1 MLGRFAV
8 HRVRRPACRASGFG
22 PPGLAGRPDR
32 RSIADG
38 PVLTKY
44 EEGLEMNKTYSLVWN
59 EAQGGWCVASETA
72 RRHGK
77 SGGGKRLAAA
87 SLSLLGLA
95 ALPAFALP
103 TGEAIVSGQAD
114 ISRSADGKSMSIQQ
128 QTDRLVTNWQDFSVG
143 GGERVAFHQPT
154 NQSIALNRV
163 IGNNGSQIQ
172 GQIDA
177 NGKVFLVNPNGVVFG
192 AGSQVNV
199 GGLVA
204 STKEISDADFL
215 AGNYRFAGA
224 SGQSVENAGTITA
237 AEGGSVALL
246 GARVS
251 NTGVIRAQAG
261 RVALGAGEA
270 FHVNFD
276 GKGLLNL
283 QVEGGAMDAQASN
296 GGLLKADGGEVLM
309 TARAA
314 NGLLNAVVN
323 NSGTI
328 EAQGL
333 SARDGKIVLDGG
345 LVKVGGKLNAAG
357 GTVATRGERV
367 QVADDAQVDTRS
379 AAGRTG
385 TWTIESANANV
396 EGADSAIGAQTLS
409 RALGTSN
416 VALSNTSGDLSV
428 NGAVNWSSDHA
439 LTLTSQQGD
448 VALQQAL
455 TASGAKAGVAVN
467 AAGGIRVDDKLALTG
482 EQAALALNSA
492 QGHRFAQDK
501 ASVTLS
507 GRNASFSANGDAYQV
522 IHDVADLRN
531 VDRDLKG
538 RYVLGNAVDGKGA
551 AFRSIGARGAFDG
564 VFDGL
569 GNTISDLSVS
579 NQGSN
584 AVGLFAVN
592 SGHIANLGL
601 DKVSA
606 QAVVPYGW
614 SPASV
619 GTLAGYNTGS
629 ISDVKATNV
638 YVGGEGRTFV
648 GGLVGSN
655 WGGSIERAAV
665 MGRVVGGRDAQ
676 AVGGL
681 VGENISFM
689 APGSDDAMIRNSRAD
704 VQVVS
709 YSTGNAGGLVGEN
722 RGVVDASTVTGTVA
736 ALGAG
741 GRIGGLVGSNAG
753 GVVKG
758 STGFA
763 DVEARHIATVG
774 GLVGHNAGRVDAS
787 GFNGLVKAGDMARVG
802 GLAGENRGVIHA
814 STAAGRVTAG
824 ASNVGGLVGANFAS
838 LRELTSSVTVEA
850 GAAGVA
856 GGLVGHNA
864 GKVDASSASG
874 NVMVGRGGI
883 AGGLVGRNAA
893 SGEVLASSA
902 GGEVVGG
909 DFATAGGLVGVNDGA
924 IRASSSQASVMAGMM
939 SRAGGL
945 VGANAG
951 TVKASASTGS
961 VTGDFESVIGGLAA
975 TNSGTV
981 DGSTASGKVLAM
993 FDSVAGGLVG
1003 RNTGSVLGSDAKG
1016 SVTVVGSGKVGGLVG
1031 LNAGRVS
1038 SSSASG
1044 DVAGDQR
1051 AYVGGLIGEN
1061 YMGAS
1066 VEKSSSTG
1074 SASGSHSSQVG
1085 GLVGFNGGAIASS
1098 SSAGTVSGGYYARLG
1113 GLAGANF
1120 GTIERSTTTTRVA
1133 QVPAYAQQYGTLV
1146 GLNFGLVKSSSSSG
1160 NAAWMPLAG
1169 VNYGSIRD

>member
-1 MLGRFAV
+1 
-8 HRVRRPACRASGFG
+8 
-22 PPGLAGRPDR
+22 
-32 RSIADG
+32 
-38 PVLTKY
+38 
-44 EEGLEMNKTYSLVWN
+44 MNKTYALVWN
-59 EAQGGWCVASETA
+59 DAQGTWAVVGETA

-333 SARDGKIVLDGG
+333 SARDGRIVLDGG

-416 VALSNTSGDLSV
+416 VALTNTSGDLSV

-492 QGHRFAQDK
+492 QGHRFTQDK

-551 AFRSIGARGAFDG
+551 AFQSIAANSSFDG

-569 GNTISDLSVS
+569 GNTVS
-579 NQGSN
+579 RLKVTGGSPS
-584 AVGLFAVN
+584 VGLFAGN
-592 SGHIANLGL
+592 RGRIANLAL
-601 DKVSA
+601 DSLAVSGA
-606 QAVVPYGW
+606 AGR
-614 SPASV
+614 SV
-619 GTLAGYNTGS
+619 AG
-629 ISDVKATNV
+629 
-638 YVGGEGRTFV
+638 
-648 GGLVGSN
+648 
-655 WGGSIERAAV
+655 
-665 MGRVVGGRDAQ
+665 
-676 AVGGL
+676 
-681 VGENISFM
+681 
-689 APGSDDAMIRNSRAD
+689 
-704 VQVVS
+704 
-709 YSTGNAGGLVGEN
+709 
-722 RGVVDASTVTGTVA
+722 
-736 ALGAG
+736 
-741 GRIGGLVGSNAG
+741 IGGLVGYNRGTVSN
-753 GVVKG
+753 V
-758 STGFA
+758 
-763 DVEARHIATVG
+763 R
-774 GLVGHNAGRVDAS
+774 AS
-787 GFNGLVKAGDMARVG
+787 GMTV
-802 GLAGENRGVIHA
+802 
-814 STAAGRVTAG
+814 
-824 ASNVGGLVGANFAS
+824 
-838 LRELTSSVTVEA
+838 SSIGTGYSV
-850 GAAGVA
+850 
-856 GGLVGHNA
+856 
-864 GKVDASSASG
+864 
-874 NVMVGRGGI
+874 
-883 AGGLVGRNAA
+883 
-893 SGEVLASSA
+893 
-902 GGEVVGG
+902 
-909 DFATAGGLVGVNDGA
+909 AGGLVGVNDGGVVDSA
-924 IRASSSQASVMAGMM
+924 RFQGRVSGNDRTMTIGGIAAQNVAGARIVNSRADAEITTPKAQISGGMYM
-939 SRAGGL
+939 AGGL
-945 VGANAG
+945 VGMNSDSTVANSSSSG
-951 TVKASASTGS
+951 RLTV
-961 VTGDFESVIGGLAA
+961 GDNLI
-975 TNSGTV
+975 
-981 DGSTASGKVLAM
+981 
-993 FDSVAGGLVG
+993 AGGLVG
-1003 RNTGSVLGSDAKG
+1003 FAAGGAIDRSASSMAVSAGKASTVGGAIGWSANAELSNVSASGSVSATTGATVGGLVGSNSGGTIRDASASGNVVAAAGSTIGGFIGSNDRGEIAASHASGNVSGNGATTVGGFAGANAGAIRQSAAEG
-1016 SVTVVGSGKVGGLVG
+1016 SVSAGNTSKVGGLVAVNDG
-1031 LNAGRVS
+1031 TIEDSRS
-1038 SSSASG
+1038 SG
-1044 DVAGDQR
+1044 TVR
-1051 AYVGGLIGEN
+1051 GGLDNTI
-1061 YMGAS
+1061 
-1066 VEKSSSTG
+1066 
-1074 SASGSHSSQVG
+1074 G
-1085 GLVGFNGGAIASS
+1085 GLVGENHGTIASS
-1098 SSAGTVSGGYYARLG
+1098 SSTSNVSAGRDSYVGGVVGVNKGRGAVVSGSKASGNVTVAGGRFIGGFAGWNEALISDSESSGTVSSAASWGGGFVG
-1113 GLAGANF
+1113 GNA
-1120 GTIERSTTTTRVA
+1120 GTIRSSRTSSKIEYPTQARPVFTGGFAAINTGRIESSHTTGA
-1133 QVPAYAQQYGTLV
+1133 ASAEPFAD
-1146 GLNFGLVKSSSSSG
+1146 LNIGMIDGK
-1160 NAAWMPLAG
+1160 
-1169 VNYGSIRD
+1169 R